1 MEKFIN
7 NKEEFIK
14 ALETVLDTL
23 GLPADR
29 VHALSTAYYQ
39 TQGLGELYDITS
51 YSSYIATREMFP
63 ITAEFRDSLLKWTK
77 VTDVPVQ
84 SATPSQRWFTL
95 LMNIDDV
102 LSQATLVNAN
112 LYRFVI
118 PYTTE
123 IYIDEYTYSLDYDI
137 FVQIFD
143 PQGKRAVTAQYDIDG
158 LYNPISDIVNPNI
171 KVINQGQN
179 IIITLPLKQ
188 YKRRVSTYRYIDSS
202 TDVMY
207 INYED
212 QLVDFTPYY
221 RVTEYSTDV
230 TRLEK
235 SQYYSRGIPD
245 SPTIYYSLNDKQ
257 IVLTNR
263 GYRGNFLP
271 ARDSSIEL
279 SMYLTKGNDG
289 NFQYIGTDVKIGDN
303 EGNEL
308 PFYIEVSTDEN
319 VSVQGISEDTIE
331 DLRKKTIDALHTRDS
346 LITEYDLNLHYASQ
360 DKSYKIVKTRD
371 DWVTRVYSIYSPLY
385 DNNGYLVPTNT
396 INVQYDLS
404 LLENDGDYYKV
415 PETGH
420 IYATSSSDEAVFK
433 TSKAED
439 DVFDY
444 GLSTILCINKPARV
458 VEAYEMYIDRSEQTS
473 FEYNYDKSAYS
484 FMVNRLYISREPN
497 SNINFK
503 FNIMTNLA
511 DENNKVLF
519 HTVDEHGT
527 ITDTKQMICSISFE
541 ASEGNFV
548 GHIRAE
554 MKNYIEENDMYEFEA
569 ELTTDFFIKDKRIG
583 LTLRDLEESPSVVD
597 CPIKFTS
604 IKIVVQ
610 DNGTNTDKSP
620 LEYGVPE
627 VEEKALINVFSLD
640 NVDLIKQ
647 YIDISGIQLRD
658 DTETKVTMLNVPLFG
673 YDYVKNNG
681 YSILNKVY
689 TDLDYINTK
698 YLLTQTNFV
707 NNYKFAN
714 TYGKSRN
721 FIIGNNSD
729 RLDSVNVS
737 MKFKVGLAYNS
748 NVDLDYVRDFIVSYF
763 KGIDFLNNEAFHL
776 SDLIRVVRDSIPD
789 VTKIEFVGINNY
801 STDYQYIVSDYDVDD
816 PLIIPEIIN
825 IPYDAN
831 GVYQVILQKI

>member
-1 MEKFIN
+1 MEKFVN
-7 NKEEFIK
+7 NKEEFIT

-23 GLPADR
+23 GLPSDR

-39 TQGLGELYDITS
+39 TQGLGELYDIAS

-102 LSQATLVNAN
+102 LSESTMISDN
-112 LYRFVI
+112 LYRFTI

-123 IYIDEYTYSLDYDI
+123 IYIDDYTYSLDYDI
-137 FVQIFD
+137 FIQVFD

-179 IIITLPLKQ
+179 IILTLPLKQ

-207 INYED
+207 ISYED

-221 RVTEYSTDV
+221 RVTEYATEV

-245 SPTIYYSLNDKQ
+245 NPTIYYALNDKQ

-279 SMYLTKGNDG
+279 SMYLTKGNEA

-308 PFYIEVSTDEN
+308 PFYIEVSTDED
-319 VSVQGISEDTIE
+319 VSIQGISEDTIE

-360 DKSYKIVKTRD
+360 DKAYKIVKTRD

-385 DNNGYLVPTNT
+385 DSNNYLVPTNT

-420 IYATSSSDEAVFK
+420 IYASASADEAVFK
-433 TSKAED
+433 TSKGED

-444 GLSTILCINKPARV
+444 GLSTVLCINKPSRV
-458 VEAYEMYIDRSEQTS
+458 VESYEMYIDRSEQTS

-484 FMVNRLYISREPN
+484 FMVNRLYIQREPN
-497 SNINFK
+497 SNIKFK

-511 DENNKVLF
+511 DEKNKVIF
-519 HTVDEHGT
+519 HTTEEDGS
-527 ITDTKQMICSISFE
+527 IKDTGQMVCSISFE
-541 ASEGNFV
+541 ASEGSFV
-548 GHIRAE
+548 GHIHAE
-554 MKNYIEENDMYEFEA
+554 MKKYIEENDMYEFEA
-569 ELTTDFFIKDKRIG
+569 ELPTDFFIKNKRIG
-583 LTLRDLEESPSVVD
+583 LTLRDLEEHQEVVD
-597 CPIKFTS
+597 CPINFTS

-610 DNGTNTDKSP
+610 DNGTNTDKSA

-627 VEEKALINVFSLD
+627 VPEKALINVFSLD
-640 NVDLIKQ
+640 NVDLVKQ

-658 DTETKVTMLNVPLFG
+658 DSETQVTMLNVPLFG
-673 YDYVKNNG
+673 YDYITNNG

-689 TDLDYINTK
+689 SDLDYINTK

-707 NNYKFAN
+707 NNYKFVN

-721 FIIGNNSD
+721 FIIGNNTD
-729 RLDSVNVS
+729 RLDSVNVT

-748 NVDLDYVRDFIVSYF
+748 NVDLDYVRDYIVTYF
-763 KGIDFLNNEAFHL
+763 KGVDFLNDEAFHI
-776 SDLIRVVRDSIPD
+776 SDLIRAVRDNIPD

-801 STDYQYIVSDYDVDD
+801 NTDYQYIVSDYDVDD